1 MTSTDNKAET
11 STTVDDLFIETPVD
25 TPVTFNLKAS
35 DPEHKLLWFFIT
47 KKPNHGI
54 LLPDDPK
61 ESKRTYT
68 PTKGFKG
75 ADSFSYTA
83 SPNGKGDS
91 PSNQGNVSI
100 FVTPIIPMS
109 RTSLVLLVT
118 YFIVIIVASMYFII
132 DTWHPGINSQYP
144 KTTVTTTTYGP
155 AINESITMLTNQT
168 AKVTENTISWKSS
181 AGKGGEVTSFK
192 NVTVTP
198 LVGNDAPTMFT
209 NKEIRLVILAAIFG
223 ALGACVHAIASLAQW
238 IGRNKAT
245 KGWEGWYVTR
255 PFIGAALGIMT
266 YLVLRAGFISGG
278 PTAVDDFAVAAIGAL
293 VGLMNEQI
301 TQKLRDVFNA
311 LFGVQ
316 KPPQEKGEDPAKTP
330 SVD

>member
-1 MTSTDNKAET
+1 MA
-11 STTVDDLFIETPVD
+11 
-25 TPVTFNLKAS
+25 
-35 DPEHKLLWFFIT
+35 
-47 KKPNHGI
+47 
-54 LLPDDPK
+54 
-61 ESKRTYT
+61 
-68 PTKGFKG
+68 
-75 ADSFSYTA
+75 
-83 SPNGKGDS
+83 
-91 PSNQGNVSI
+91 
-100 FVTPIIPMS
+100 
-109 RTSLVLLVT
+109 
-118 YFIVIIVASMYFII
+118 
-132 DTWHPGINSQYP
+132 PGINSQYP

-168 AKVTENTISWKSS
+168 AKVTENTIMWKSS
-181 AGKGGEVTSFK
+181 AGKGGVVTSLK

-198 LVGNDAPTMFT
+198 LVGNGFINDAHTMFT
-209 NKEIRLVILAAIFG
+209 DKEIRLVILAATFG

-245 KGWEGWYVTR
+245 KGWEGWYVSR

-293 VGLMNEQI
+293 AGLMNEQI
-301 TQKLRDVFNA
+301 TQKLRDVSNA

-316 KPPQEKGEDPAKTP
+316 KPPQEKGDDPAKTP